1 MCVYQFRHL
10 GPREKTAV
18 YNVPPAFPA
27 HSLSRAAQF
36 KEKE

>member
-10 GPREKTAV
+10 GPRERTTV
-18 YNVPPAFPA
+18 YNVQRTFAA
-27 HSLSRAAQF
+27 HSFYRAAQF